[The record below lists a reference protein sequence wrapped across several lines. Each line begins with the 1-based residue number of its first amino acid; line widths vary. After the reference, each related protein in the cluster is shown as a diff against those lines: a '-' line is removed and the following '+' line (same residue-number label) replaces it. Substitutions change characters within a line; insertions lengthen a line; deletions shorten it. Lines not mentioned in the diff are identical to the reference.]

1 MCQYE
6 LLVNTVPNICKDV
19 AIIEAFKNLIDKL
32 PLIYNNIC
40 RKMGGNNLVKSK
52 RVNKAWAE
60 RMRISASKMVCVC
73 SLLQVKHTMKSLTNI
88 MKWTTIKLYNL
99 FILEGLCVHII
110 THTANIIG
118 ILL

>member
-52 RVNKAWAE
+52 RVKKACAE
-60 RMRISASKMVCVC
+60 RGEDKRIQNGVRLFSSSSQTYDEIIDKYQEMDYN
-73 SLLQVKHTMKSLTNI
+73 QV
-88 MKWTTIKLYNL
+88 
-99 FILEGLCVHII
+99 V
-110 THTANIIG
+110 
-118 ILL
+118 